1 MLSAAVSENTLYWTP
16 GGATVVKHVVAVRF
30 DLGPPFTVI
39 STDTVITGAY
49 RFDSSDLHPD
59 GDRIIVSQEASVTSG
74 GAGPAEVS
82 EPPQHLIVVNWFTEL
97 RERLG
102 GN

>member
-1 MLSAAVSENTLYWTP
+1 MVAA
-16 GGATVVKHVVAVRF
+16 RI

-49 RFDSSDLHPD
+49 RLDSSDLHPD
-59 GDRIIVSQEASVTSG
+59 GDRIIVSQEASVTGG
-74 GAGPAEVS
+74 GAAPPQVS
-82 EPPQHLIVVNWFTEL
+82 EPPQHLIVVNWFEEL
-97 RERLG
+97 RQRMG